1 MSGKGTFAAKDI
13 RLDAMVMEEL
23 FLQFEEI
30 AEELLYFSV
39 TVEEL
44 KCWIDRLVKRRKE
57 Q

>member
-13 RLDAMVMEEL
+13 RLDAMGMEEL

-39 TVEEL
+39 TAEEL
-44 KCWIDRLVKRRKE
+44 KSRKERLEKRRKE